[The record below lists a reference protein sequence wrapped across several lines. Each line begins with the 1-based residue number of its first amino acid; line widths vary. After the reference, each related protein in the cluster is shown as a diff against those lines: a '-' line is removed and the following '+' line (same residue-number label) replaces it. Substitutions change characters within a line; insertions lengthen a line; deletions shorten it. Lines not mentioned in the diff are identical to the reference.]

1 MNPSELN
8 NYINTGFH
16 ILDDSIA
23 SKCLVVRARSKKRL
37 KCDVNSFGLYFG
49 DDREFIKDCKQ
60 GSKRNSVSEGKRQ
73 LSITYRARRR

>member
-23 SKCLVVRARSKKRL
+23 SKCLVVRARSKK
-37 KCDVNSFGLYFG
+37 GLNVMLIAL
-49 DDREFIKDCKQ
+49 DFILEMI
-60 GSKRNSVSEGKRQ
+60 GS
-73 LSITYRARRR
+73 L